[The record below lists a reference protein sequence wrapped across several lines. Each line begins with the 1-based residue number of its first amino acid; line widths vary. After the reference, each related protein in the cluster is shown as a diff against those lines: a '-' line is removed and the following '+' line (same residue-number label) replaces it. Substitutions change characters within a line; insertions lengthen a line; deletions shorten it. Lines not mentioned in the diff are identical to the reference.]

1 MNNIVCK
8 KLGIQ
13 YPIIQGPMAWASD
26 SRLSASVSN
35 AGGLGIMGIG
45 FAPTDVFQAEIKKAK
60 ELTDK
65 HLGLNLITFV
75 PNINE
80 MIDITIKEKIPVVE
94 LETFPEHFKTL
105 PGYAAKL
112 KDAGITLIG
121 KAASVEEALIY
132 QNAGVDF
139 VAVKGYDGGG
149 HIFGFTGTFS
159 LIPQVV
165 DAVSI
170 PVINSSGVADGRG
183 IAASFMLGASAVEIG
198 SRFLLAHECP
208 VHEKYKK
215 AIINSQEGDTVL
227 TGASVG
233 DEVRCLKN
241 KLSEKVLKIEKEF
254 SGEECFK
261 RIQELCSGSL
271 RKAAVDGEVENEG
284 SVIVGQVVGMLKKM
298 QSTKEIMEELVS
310 EYIEILKFAPKYL

>member
-1 MNNIVCK
+1 
-8 KLGIQ
+8 
-13 YPIIQGPMAWASD
+13 MAWASD

-65 HLGLNLITFV
+65 PFGLNLITFV

-233 DEVRCLKN
+233 DAVRCLKN